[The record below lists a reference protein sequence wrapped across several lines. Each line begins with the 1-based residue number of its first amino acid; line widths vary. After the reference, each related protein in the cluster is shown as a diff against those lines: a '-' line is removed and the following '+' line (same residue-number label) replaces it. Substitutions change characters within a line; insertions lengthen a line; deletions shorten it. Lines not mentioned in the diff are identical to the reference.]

1 MKDITELSLF
11 IKNIDKALIPEL
23 ERAQQET
30 AKKIEEDV
38 KASAP
43 VGTGQY
49 SNSIKTRATETDN
62 KSIRTRITSTLT
74 VGPAKSTGKS
84 YLLGSLLE
92 NGTSH
97 HAIPNAFDWGRIY
110 GYDSEQ
116 YQRTL
121 DPNWHPGFVAM
132 PHWQPALDKNK
143 KLYLEN
149 IGKAL
154 DGVFKNG

>member
-1 MKDITELSLF
+1 MNDITKLSLF
-11 IKNIDKALIPEL
+11 FEKIDKDLIPSLVE
-23 ERAQQET
+23 AQKET
-30 AKKIEEDV
+30 AKKIEDDV
-38 KASAP
+38 KMSAP

-49 SNSIKTRATETDN
+49 LNSIKTGETEVGE
-62 KSIRTRITSTLT
+62 KSIKTKITSSLV

-97 HAIPNAFDWGRIY
+97 HAIPNAFNWGVIF

-116 YQRTL
+116 YRRTL

-132 PHWQPALDKNK
+132 PHWVPALDKNK
-143 KLYLEN
+143 KLYQDN

-154 DGVFKNG
+154 DEVFKNG

>member
-11 IKNIDKALIPEL
+11 FKNIDKKLIPEL
-23 ERAQQET
+23 EKAQRKT
-30 AKKIEEDV
+30 AEQIEEDV
-38 KASAP
+38 KTSAP

-49 SNSIKTRATETDN
+49 QASISIKDTEID
-62 KSIRTRITSTLT
+62 KQSIRTRITSSLV

-97 HAIPNAFDWGRIY
+97 HAIPNAFNWGVIF
-110 GYDSEQ
+110 GFDSEQ
-116 YQRTL
+116 YKRTL
-121 DPNWHPGFVAM
+121 SPYWHPGFVSM

-143 KLYLEN
+143 KLYRDN

-154 DGVFKNG
+154 GEVFKNG

>member
-11 IKNIDKALIPEL
+11 FKNIDEALIPQLQE
-23 ERAQQET
+23 AQRET
-30 AKKIEEDV
+30 AKQIESDV

-43 VGTGQY
+43 VGTGKYQ
-49 SNSIKTRATETDN
+49 NSISVKKTETTKN
-62 KSIRTRITSTLT
+62 GIKTRITSDLI

-92 NGTSH
+92 NGTSN

-116 YQRTL
+116 YRRTL
-121 DPNWHPGFVAM
+121 DPNWHPGFIAM
-132 PHWQPALDKNK
+132 PHWVPALDKNK
-143 KLYLEN
+143 KLYADN

>member
-11 IKNIDKALIPEL
+11 FKNIDKALIPQLQE
-23 ERAQQET
+23 AQRET
-30 AKKIEEDV
+30 AKQIESDV

-43 VGTGQY
+43 VGKGEYQ
-49 SNSIKTRATETDN
+49 NSISVKKTETTEN
-62 KSIRTRITSTLT
+62 EIKTRITSDLI

-92 NGTSH
+92 NGTSN

-116 YQRTL
+116 YRRTL

-132 PHWQPALDKNK
+132 PHWVPALDKNK
-143 KLYLEN
+143 KLYADN

>member
-11 IKNIDKALIPEL
+11 FKNIDKALIPQLQE
-23 ERAQQET
+23 AQRET
-30 AKKIEEDV
+30 AKQIESDV

-43 VGTGQY
+43 VGTGEYQ
-49 SNSIKTRATETDN
+49 NSISAKKTETTKN
-62 KSIRTRITSTLT
+62 GIKTRITSDLI

-92 NGTSH
+92 NGTSN

-116 YQRTL
+116 YKRTL
-121 DPNWHPGFVAM
+121 DPNWHPGFIAM
-132 PHWQPALDKNK
+132 PHWVPALDKNK
-143 KLYLEN
+143 KLYTDN